1 MSATILNFING
12 EVVQSRSGRTSPVF
26 NPATGQQSGT
36 LGLASADDARAAV
49 AAASAAFPAWANT
62 PPLRRAR
69 ILNRFL
75 RILEERMDELASA
88 ITDEHGKVLSNA
100 KG

>member
-12 EVVQSRSGRTSPVF
+12 EAVQSRSGRASPVF

-36 LGLASADDARAAV
+36 LGLASAEDVRAAV
-49 AAASAAFPAWANT
+49 ATARGAFPAWAAT
-62 PPLRRAR
+62 PPLRRAQ

-75 RILEERMDELASA
+75 RILEERIDELASA
-88 ITDEHGKVLSNA
+88 ITDERAAAFEG
-100 KG
+100 